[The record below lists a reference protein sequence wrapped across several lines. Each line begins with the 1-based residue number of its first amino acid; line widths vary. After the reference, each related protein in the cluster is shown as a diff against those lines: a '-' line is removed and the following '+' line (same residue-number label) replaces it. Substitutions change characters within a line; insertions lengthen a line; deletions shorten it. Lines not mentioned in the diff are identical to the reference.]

1 MNDPL
6 KPRLVSVLKLP
17 GVRATAI
24 QFRYL
29 FAVDSD
35 GLAVIDV
42 TDPEHPRVVE
52 GARVPLKDA
61 HRVYVAR
68 TYAYVA
74 AGSEGLV
81 IVDVEKPEAPK
92 VYMKFTADGALND
105 ARDVIVGTTNASA
118 FAYVAD
124 GKNGLKVVQLT
135 SPQSQPN
142 YYGFSPEPKPELIA
156 WYPTDA
162 PATALSKGLDRD
174 RGVDETGHQIA
185 VFGRIGSRP
194 FNLAEQRRLYLGS
207 DGKPYFVTDKV
218 RMEDYRGPK
227 PRFFPAGAFP
237 TGGTAAM
244 TPAAP
249 GAAPAPRTPVE
260 SQSLGGS
267 TPRHRVGAPALR

>member
-1 MNDPL
+1 EEGLIATNVDTLGDGEPRNNFFTRAMTWNENGILKGARHLTIAGSYFYVAADAGVVVLDMNDPL

-29 FAVDSD
+29 FAVDND

-42 TDPEHPRVVE
+42 TDPEHPHVVE

-81 IVDVEKPEAPK
+81 IIDVEKPEAPK

-105 ARDVIVGTTNASA
+105 ARDVIVGSTNASA

-124 GKNGLKVVQLT
+124 GKNGLKVIQLT
-135 SPQSQPN
+135 SPDIQPKF
-142 YYGFSPEPKPELIA
+142 YGFAPE
-156 WYPTDA
+156 
-162 PATALSKGLDRD
+162 
-174 RGVDETGHQIA
+174 
-185 VFGRIGSRP
+185 
-194 FNLAEQRRLYLGS
+194 
-207 DGKPYFVTDKV
+207 
-218 RMEDYRGPK
+218 
-227 PRFFPAGAFP
+227 
-237 TGGTAAM
+237 
-244 TPAAP
+244 
-249 GAAPAPRTPVE
+249 
-260 SQSLGGS
+260 
-267 TPRHRVGAPALR
+267 